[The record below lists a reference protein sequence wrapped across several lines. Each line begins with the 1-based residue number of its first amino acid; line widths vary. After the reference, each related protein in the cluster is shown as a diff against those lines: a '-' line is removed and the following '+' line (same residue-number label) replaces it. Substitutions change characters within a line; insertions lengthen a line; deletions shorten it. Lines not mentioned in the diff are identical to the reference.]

1 MTAVTSD
8 EGICN
13 LALSRL
19 GHHAISA
26 IGESNVAGQQ
36 CAIHYEAARDALLR
50 AHPWNFAIKRAEL
63 AQDDADNSEYAY
75 QYALP
80 SVSGSYCLKVLRT
93 WMEAQGLEDDYRIE
107 GRFLMSN
114 ETTVEIEYI
123 ARVLTVGQYD
133 PLFIQCLALM
143 LAARMCIKLTNNR
156 GLLAEIREELKDIQP
171 TAQSVDAQE
180 GTPREIVDNRGWLF
194 SRL

>member
-8 EGICN
+8 EGIVN
-13 LALSRL
+13 LALTRL
-19 GHHAISA
+19 GHSVISS
-26 IGESNVAGQQ
+26 IGESTKAG
-36 CAIHYEAARDALLR
+36 ALAAVHYDATRDAVLR

-93 WMEAQGLEDDYRIE
+93 WLEAQGLEDDYRIE
-107 GRFLMSN
+107 GRYLMSN

-133 PLFIQCLALM
+133 PLFIQVLALT
-143 LAARMCIKLTNNR
+143 LAARFAIPLTNNR
-156 GLLAEIREELKDIQP
+156 SLLAECREELREIQP
-171 TAQSVDAQE
+171 VAQSVDAQE